1 MKRSQHLN
9 KELRELNLCIFLSRV
24 LLFLYKGSTIQ
35 FLGLMI
41 ATFWSW
47 VSYKITDTVI
57 AAPFLFVAMYIFVR
71 FYWIPTFTASN
82 DVEEMEIDL
91 IKYRKQRDEIRI
103 QLIQN

>member
-1 MKRSQHLN
+1 MKKSQHLN
-9 KELRELNLCIFLSRV
+9 KELRELNLCIFLSQI
-24 LLFLYKGSTIQ
+24 LLFLFKGSTIQ
-35 FLGLMI
+35 VLGLMI
-41 ATFWSW
+41 AALWSL

-103 QLIQN
+103 QLSQN